1 MLITLVEP
9 VIAPRS
15 VAVLDVKFDIVPLVL
30 AKARLEVGTA
40 SATNA
45 LSLAA
50 VTSLVTPSVNE
61 VPAVKL
67 GTIDYPPLISL
78 DLTKSQAMLI
88 IAPSAPATSNI
99 LVFNPSIAFTLLD
112 RSPKLDKDL
121 SSMEIKVI

>member
-1 MLITLVEP
+1 MTAVEA
-9 VIAPRS
+9 VIGPLT
-15 VAVLDVKFDIVPLVL
+15 VAVLVVKFEIVPVVL

-50 VTSLVTPSVNE
+50 VTSLVTPSVKE

-99 LVFNPSIAFTLLD
+99 LVFKPSMADTLFEM
-112 RSPKLDKDL
+112 SPKLANDR
-121 SSMEIKVI
+121 STM